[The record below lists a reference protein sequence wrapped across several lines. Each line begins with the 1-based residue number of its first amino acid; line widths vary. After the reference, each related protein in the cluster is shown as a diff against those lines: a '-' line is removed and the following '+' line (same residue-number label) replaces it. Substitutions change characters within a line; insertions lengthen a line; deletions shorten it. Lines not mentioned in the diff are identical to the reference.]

1 MAIILNLMVAIF
13 ASPQKH
19 FYRLQMALFG
29 IFCLTLQ
36 KITIYK
42 GYEAFFDYYLSSD
55 LFTNYRETGKNSP
68 KEKVKMLISN
78 TL

>member
-1 MAIILNLMVAIF
+1 MATAQMSGRHYCHPSKL
-13 ASPQKH
+13 
-19 FYRLQMALFG
+19 FYRFQMALFG

-55 LFTNYRETGKNSP
+55 LFGLQRNW
-68 KEKVKMLISN
+68 
-78 TL
+78 